1 MERKATSILKDIM
14 QKLSMIDTKE
24 TKEETETVED
34 TVEVA
39 EEVVEVKEEVQLKE
53 DNVQETKEVELMEG
67 YVKEEVFNKKISE
80 LMNMINSMKEE
91 MSMDRKSYKDEKEQL
106 NSQIEKLSKEPAVDP
121 IKEQSEV
128 KKEIFKF
135 AQRRPVNTLD
145 RVISKITN

>member
-24 TKEETETVED
+24 TKEETETVEP

-67 YVKEEVFNKKISE
+67 TLK
-80 LMNMINSMKEE
+80 
-91 MSMDRKSYKDEKEQL
+91 RKFSIRKYL
-106 NSQIEKLSKEPAVDP
+106 N
-121 IKEQSEV
+121 
-128 KKEIFKF
+128 
-135 AQRRPVNTLD
+135 
-145 RVISKITN
+145 

>member
-24 TKEETETVED
+24 TKEETETVEP

-91 MSMDRKSYKDEKEQL
+91 MSMDR
-106 NSQIEKLSKEPAVDP
+106 
-121 IKEQSEV
+121 EV
-128 KKEIFKF
+128 
-135 AQRRPVNTLD
+135 L
-145 RVISKITN
+145 

>member
-24 TKEETETVED
+24 TKEETETVEP

-39 EEVVEVKEEVQLKE
+39 EKVVEVKEEVQLKE

-91 MSMDRKSYKDEKEQL
+91 MSMDRKSNKDEKEQL
-106 NSQIEKLSKEPAVDP
+106 NSQIEKLSKEPAVEP
-121 IKEQSEV
+121 IKEQSEE

-135 AQRRPVNTLD
+135 AQRRPINTLD